1 MRLIAL
7 PLVSSAVVGLIAV
20 SGDSLWIDE
29 GLSATKAI
37 APTVG
42 AAWQELLTEGNTNM
56 HMLLYMFCL
65 WAWEKLFGSSE
76 WSLRAMNIPF
86 FMLGVTAL
94 WMASPKKARAFLLVL
109 CLVSPFLWFYLNEA
123 RTYSMLFGWS
133 ALATAA
139 LVYWQ
144 RNGQQTSFPWR
155 RWTWVL
161 ALSSSAMIWTHVVG
175 LFFEAAIFAFLLFA
189 MRPSGLWRL
198 VRRAPLAVVFAI
210 LANVGLAAY
219 YLWTKSQGVEANP
232 IGRTS
237 LMGALFW
244 VYEFAGF
251 AGLGPGRD
259 ALRSGSFEIL
269 WGYAA
274 PLFLLAIAWMAVAW
288 VGLRKLAKPEIAAT
302 ATIGSFL
309 VLLPL
314 ALFLLVGYVEG
325 VRFLPRYAATSYG
338 AFAVAGSTLLCSAWQ
353 AGMGGRVASTAL
365 FGMLLVSSLLLR
377 FSTEHHKD
385 DYRNATAQALES
397 LRRGAHVWWGG
408 DIDTARYYGMANPKA
423 IQRDMRSFETVADL
437 RAAHGKTPDVV
448 YLSKFD
454 IYDPDAAIR
463 NYVQEQGYEQTA
475 GPKTF
480 TIWTKPDLIFS
491 P

>member
-7 PLVSSAVVGLIAV
+7 PLSSSALVGLIAV

-37 APTVG
+37 APTIG
-42 AAWQELLTEGNTNM
+42 AAWEELLTEGNTNM
-56 HMLLYMFCL
+56 HMFLYIFCL

-76 WSLRAMNIPF
+76 WALRAINIPF
-86 FMLGVTAL
+86 YMLGVTAL
-94 WMASPKKARAFLLVL
+94 WLATPKKASAFLLAL

-144 RNGQQTSFPWR
+144 RNGQQASFPWR
-155 RWTWVL
+155 RWTWAL

-189 MRPSGLWRL
+189 MRPSGLWRI
-198 VRRAPLAVVFAI
+198 VQRAPLAVVFAI
-210 LANVGLAAY
+210 FANVALAAY
-219 YLWTKSQGVEANP
+219 YLWTKTQGVEANA

-237 LMGALFW
+237 LMGILFW
-244 VYEFAGF
+244 AYEFAGF

-259 ALRSGSFEIL
+259 ALRSGSFHVL
-269 WGYAA
+269 WSYAA
-274 PLFLLAIAWMAVAW
+274 PLCLLAIAWMTIAW
-288 VGLRKLAKPEIAAT
+288 LGLRRLTKPDIVAT

-314 ALFLLVGYVEG
+314 ALFLLAGYVEG

-338 AFAVAGSTLLCSAWQ
+338 AFAVVGATLLCSAWH
-353 AGMGGRVASTAL
+353 AGMGGRIASTAL
-365 FGMLLVSSLLLR
+365 LGVLLASSLLLR
-377 FSTEHHKD
+377 FSPEHHKD
-385 DYRNATAQALES
+385 DYRDATAQALES
-397 LRRGAHVWWGG
+397 LRSGAHVWWGG

-423 IQRDMRSFETVADL
+423 VPRDMRSFETVADL
-437 RAAHGKTPDVV
+437 RAALGKMPDVV

-454 IYDPDAAIR
+454 IYDPDSAIR
-463 NYVQEQGYEQTA
+463 NYVQKHGYQQTA

-480 TIWTKPDLIFS
+480 TIWTKPDLILS

>member
-1 MRLIAL
+1 MRLLAL
-7 PLVSSAVVGLIAV
+7 PLVSSALIGLIAV

-65 WAWEKLFGSSE
+65 WAWEKVFGSSE
-76 WSLRAMNIPF
+76 WSLRAMNVPF
-86 FMLGVTAL
+86 FMLGVAAL
-94 WMASPKKARAFLLVL
+94 WLAAPKKARAFLLVL

-133 ALATAA
+133 GLATAA

-144 RNGQQTSFPWR
+144 RNGQQASFPWR
-155 RWTWVL
+155 RWTWIL

-175 LFFEAAIFAFLLFA
+175 LFFQAAIFAFLFFA
-189 MRPSGLWRL
+189 MRPSGLWHM
-198 VRRAPLAVVFAI
+198 VRGAPLAVAFAI
-210 LANVGLAAY
+210 FANVALAAY

-237 LMGALFW
+237 FMGVLFW

-259 ALRSGSFEIL
+259 ALRSGSFEVL
-269 WGYAA
+269 WSYAA
-274 PLFLLAIAWMAVAW
+274 PLFLLAIAWMTVAW
-288 VGLRKLAKPEIAAT
+288 LGLLQLTKPEIAAT
-302 ATIGSFL
+302 ATISFFL

-314 ALFLLVGYVEG
+314 ALILLAGYIEG

-338 AFAVAGSTLLCSAWQ
+338 AFAVVGATLLSSAWH
-353 AGMGGRVASTAL
+353 AGMGGRIASTAL
-365 FGMLLVSSLLLR
+365 LVVLLSSSLLLR
-377 FSTEHHKD
+377 FSPEHQKD
-385 DYRNATAQALES
+385 DYRAATAQALE
-397 LRRGAHVWWGG
+397 LLQRGAHMWWGG
-408 DIDTARYYGMANPKA
+408 DIDTARYYGMANPKT
-423 IQRDMRSFETVADL
+423 IPRDMRSFEPVADL
-437 RAAHGKTPDVV
+437 RAAPGKTPDIV

-454 IYDPDAAIR
+454 IYDPDSAIR
-463 NYVQEQGYEQTA
+463 NYVQKQGYQQTA

-480 TIWTKPDLIFS
+480 TIWTKPDMTLS

>member
-7 PLVSSAVVGLIAV
+7 PLVSSAVVGFIAV

-56 HMLLYMFCL
+56 HMLLYMLCL
-65 WAWEKLFGSSE
+65 WVWEKLFGSSE
-76 WSLRAMNIPF
+76 WALRAMNIPF

-94 WMASPKKARAFLLVL
+94 WLAARDKARPFVLVL

-144 RNGQQTSFPWR
+144 RDGQQVSFPWR

-175 LFFEAAIFAFLLFA
+175 LFFEVAIFAFLLFA
-189 MRPSGLWRL
+189 IRPSGLWRMA
-198 VRRAPLAVVFAI
+198 RRVPLAVVFAI
-210 LANVGLAAY
+210 FANVALATY

-237 LMGALFW
+237 PMGILFW

-251 AGLGPGRD
+251 TGLGPGRD
-259 ALRSGSFEIL
+259 SLRSGSFEVL
-269 WGYAA
+269 RSYAT
-274 PLFLLAIAWMAVAW
+274 PLCLLAITWIAVAW
-288 VGLRKLAKPEIAAT
+288 IGLRKLTKPEIT
-302 ATIGSFL
+302 ATVAIGSFL

-314 ALFLLVGYVEG
+314 ALFLVAGYVEG

-338 AFAVAGSTLLCSAWQ
+338 AFAVVGATLMCSAWHTG
-353 AGMGGRVASTAL
+353 AGGKIASTT
-365 FGMLLVSSLLLR
+365 LLGLLLASSLLLR
-377 FSTEHHKD
+377 FSPEHHKD

-423 IQRDMRSFETVADL
+423 IPRDLRSFETVADL
-437 RAAHGKTPDVV
+437 RAAPGKTPDVV

-454 IYDPDAAIR
+454 IYDPVSAIR
-463 NYVQEQGYEQTA
+463 NYVREHGYQKTD

-480 TIWTKPDLIFS
+480 TIWTKPDLILS
-491 P
+491 Q

>member
-1 MRLIAL
+1 MRLLAL
-7 PLVSSAVVGLIAV
+7 PLVSSALTGLIAV

-42 AAWQELLTEGNTNM
+42 AAWQELITEGSTNM

-94 WMASPKKARAFLLVL
+94 WLASPKKARASLLVL

-189 MRPSGLWRL
+189 MRPSGLLRL
-198 VRRAPLAVVFAI
+198 VRRASLAVLFAI
-210 LANVGLAAY
+210 LANATLAAY

-237 LMGALFW
+237 LMGVLFW

-251 AGLGPGRD
+251 AGLGPSRD
-259 ALRSGSFEIL
+259 ALRSGSFEML
-269 WGYAA
+269 WGYAV
-274 PLFLLAIAWMAVAW
+274 PLFLLAVAWMAVAW
-288 VGLRKLAKPEIAAT
+288 VGLRKLTKPEIT
-302 ATIGSFL
+302 ATVAIGSFL

-314 ALFLLVGYVEG
+314 ALFLVAGYVEG
-325 VRFLPRYAATSYG
+325 VRFLPRYAATTYG
-338 AFAVAGSTLLCSAWQ
+338 AFAVAGSTLLCSAWH
-353 AGMGGRVASTAL
+353 AGMGGRVASTTL
-365 FGMLLVSSLLLR
+365 LGMLLVSSLLLR
-377 FSTEHHKD
+377 FSTEHYKD
-385 DYRNATAQALES
+385 DYRNATAQALET
-397 LRRGAHVWWGG
+397 LRRGAHVWWGA
-408 DIDTARYYGMANPKA
+408 DIDTARYYGMANPEA
-423 IQRDMRSFETVADL
+423 IPRDMRSFETVVDL
-437 RAAHGKTPDVV
+437 RGAPGKTPDVV

-454 IYDPDAAIR
+454 IYDPDATIR

-480 TIWTKPDLIFS
+480 TIWTKPNPILL

>member
-94 WMASPKKARAFLLVL
+94 WLAAREKARAFVLVL

-144 RNGQQTSFPWR
+144 RNGQQASFPWH

-175 LFFEAAIFAFLLFA
+175 LFFEVAIFAFLLFA

-210 LANVGLAAY
+210 SANVALAAY
-219 YLWTKSQGVEANP
+219 YLWTKSQGIEANP

-237 LMGALFW
+237 LMGLLFW

-259 ALRSGSFEIL
+259 ALRSGSFEVL
-269 WGYAA
+269 WNYAT
-274 PLFLLAIAWMAVAW
+274 PLFLLATAWMTIGW
-288 VGLRKLAKPEIAAT
+288 IGLRQLTKPEIAAT
-302 ATIGSFL
+302 ATIASFL

-314 ALFLLVGYVEG
+314 ALFLVAGYVEG

-338 AFAVAGSTLLCSAWQ
+338 AFAVVGATLLCSAWR
-353 AGMGGRVASTAL
+353 AGMRGKIASTAVL
-365 FGMLLVSSLLLR
+365 GVLLASSLLLR
-377 FSTEHHKD
+377 FSPEHHKD
-385 DYRNATAQALES
+385 DYRDATAQALAS
-397 LRRGAHVWWGG
+397 LRRGAHVWWAG
-408 DIDTARYYGMANPKA
+408 DIDTARYYGLPNPA
-423 IQRDMRSFETVADL
+423 DVPRNERSFETAAEL
-437 RAAHGKTPDVV
+437 RASPGKAPDIV
-448 YLSKFD
+448 YLSKLD
-454 IYDPDAAIR
+454 IYDPTSNIR
-463 NYVQEQGYEQTA
+463 NHLEEQGYQQRT

-480 TIWTKPDLIFS
+480 TIWYKPRATVL